1 MLFQSALTLES
12 IFSPNFF
19 NQHVT
24 PQWVQRLAFELVY
37 MQRYPDLAQRLVG
50 AFKSCVTLMVCAHV
64 LFVGQHHGQAQQQR
78 KQSRLQHK
86 QQSSWAHHRCHRISS
101 KYTTKNSRHL
111 YGHLAVHGRACLSS
125 AQLQNTH
132 ALNLSLDIRPK

>member
-86 QQSSWAHHRCHRISS
+86 QESSWAHHMSHLRLTFINKSRLEKWRRKSPSATCRVSFDLTS
-101 KYTTKNSRHL
+101 LSNS
-111 YGHLAVHGRACLSS
+111 
-125 AQLQNTH
+125 
-132 ALNLSLDIRPK
+132 